1 MSGIECINLLAFIQ
15 FIIAFDFGLYYLD
28 NKHVLTEIYR
38 KYQKDLKLSVRAVL
52 SRANDIIT
60 KSLKSEDNECI
71 LNSAYLD
78 KAWINDAIDVSSLN
92 ILGPKKFFAETFK
105 TLYRSLSDNTVMQKL
120 LLYEMSVINETTK
133 RTAETRDIMNLNLI
147 AFYDNLFRPAKINIK
162 AIMANLIGGIY
173 YLILHRRCAK
183 TCTIDFNTQEGEK
196 VFFEWI
202 DFLTDAIFDK
212 LEAYERNRKAAQEM
226 LSDGISEFKICKY
239 MGINKNDLRILLSK

>member
-1 MSGIECINLLAFIQ
+1 
-15 FIIAFDFGLYYLD
+15 
-28 NKHVLTEIYR
+28 
-38 KYQKDLKLSVRAVL
+38 
-52 SRANDIIT
+52 
-60 KSLKSEDNECI
+60 
-71 LNSAYLD
+71 
-78 KAWINDAIDVSSLN
+78 
-92 ILGPKKFFAETFK
+92 
-105 TLYRSLSDNTVMQKL
+105 
-120 LLYEMSVINETTK
+120 
-133 RTAETRDIMNLNLI
+133 MNLNLI
-147 AFYDNLFRPAKINIK
+147 AYYDNLFKPAKINIK

-202 DFLTDAIFDK
+202 DFLTDVIFDK